1 MNKNGAGGGGNPPTK
16 GEIEMLRMN
25 NTERVKVERA
35 ADLARSARPRFVHQ
49 QELWA

>member
-1 MNKNGAGGGGNPPTK
+1 MGGGGGINPPVN
-16 GEIEMLRMN
+16 GEIKRLRII